1 MKYRDTVALII
12 LITVFCCDDRVPLS
26 DRYLV
31 EEIFNSVELDSLTK
45 RVRELSGEVPVWIA
59 GEQDTI
65 FSRHKDYPGNEL
77 AADYTVIYALWD
89 EKEQGLHGS
98 GFYAA
103 NARGTNQGIAGVIN
117 IDMIGWDSNNDGRF
131 YVNVKDTSS
140 SRYLSERLLEVHDIF
155 EFDLEPVL
163 LNPGSGSDNLVFW
176 YYGFGAIGVEEM
188 YGEDW
193 NEYYHTTGDRLEQF
207 NLAYFED
214 CSRLLTGTLAALVFD
229 ADLE

>member
-1 MKYRDTVALII
+1 MGRLVPDSSYIICAHYDCYPDSSIAPGADDNASGVAAVLEAA
-12 LITVFCCDDRVPLS
+12 RVLS
-26 DRYLV
+26 EY
-31 EEIFNSVELDSLTK
+31 N
-45 RVRELSGEVPVWIA
+45 P
-59 GEQDTI
+59 
-65 FSRHKDYPGNEL
+65 
-77 AADYTVIYALWD
+77 DYTVIYALWD
-89 EKEQGLHGS
+89 EEEQGLHGS

-155 EFDLEPVL
+155 EFDFEPVL

-193 NEYYHTTGDRLEQF
+193 NEYYHTTCYRLEHF

-229 ADLE
+229 ADLK